1 MLILDDDIIKSVR
14 QKAIKAGDVKEDVKA
29 SRLLRTLLKSAREGK
44 LTRRV
49 GGSIAK
55 CMERDIS
62 SGLDDPFDDRATSSF
77 EDMEKWEDK
86 WHTFPNESSC
96 KDDGLP
102 LPLVIFLR
110 TESSQALFKSKSAID
125 ALLQECNSEESV
137 NLVVLGSGIDPG
149 TLALLGNNAHDGYSQ
164 GRQDEPGSNGA
175 PWFGFSQPNQNA
187 SGENDP
193 EGSRRFNI
201 YLVRTTDSRGAPG
214 ILGAIAPPQAGN
226 MFPLMMAMQAKE
238 KLQHPQ
244 VDPAA
249 RAELER
255 WSRSL
260 IEQVHKSN
268 RNNHGNYVPAP
279 QFFNA
284 SLASPNSEGANGKP
298 LPRDAIQHTLEHALS
313 ELLDRLAEMSDDQID
328 SSSPDPST
336 DLHRAFAE
344 VLRNENIRRGIAD
357 NLAKAAPALSDPKCQ
372 GVMLSVY
379 VPPPGGPP
387 PGGNGK
393 PHPLMKAKPQQNVGQ
408 WIQKIIHNQDAA
420 DAPANAGGDTD
431 EGRRKKQKRA
441 RAMAAYAMAANNPG
455 DKQGDGSNADSKE
468 FRNRE
473 KLEALCRSI
482 PISAP
487 TDPVR
492 GKSWEGWLA
501 RERGAYV
508 FRRNRKAM
516 NEELRRHNL
525 SLQQR
530 TGTRGAGSSLRQMLS
545 VRDITE
551 EMDEVI
557 RAAVELEAA
566 KSQRLREKP
575 IEMEHGETNLAVDV
589 TLGQLLLEKE
599 GGAMGD
605 IGSASFVRHLHPSS
619 LETALSISCRVQP
632 SPSGGL
638 SVNSSPASHRTRDEI
653 AALAQDKHERA
664 LVSQVVSPQDIGVT
678 YDMIG
683 GLTEV
688 KELLRQSITYPLKF
702 PHLYSE
708 GIAREA
714 VKGVLLFGPPG
725 KINIGGVISYNE
737 RGETKAH
744 FMIPGTGKT
753 MLAKAVATEGGASF
767 LSVDASSVENKWLGE
782 SEKNAKAVFTLAR
795 RLSPCV
801 IFIDEVCFQKFCL
814 QNSFSFF

>member
-1 MLILDDDIIKSVR
+1 MVILDDDIIKSVR
-14 QKAIKAGDVKEDVKA
+14 QTAIKAGDAKEDFKT

-86 WHTFPNESSC
+86 WHTFPTESSC

-102 LPLVIFLR
+102 LVIFIR
-110 TESSQALFKSKSAID
+110 TESSQALFKSKSAIGV
-125 ALLQECNSEESV
+125 LLQECNSEDSV

-149 TLALLGNNAHDGYSQ
+149 TLALLGGNALDGHSQ
-164 GRQDEPGSNGA
+164 GHQDDPVSGGS

-187 SGENDP
+187 SGGNDP

-226 MFPLMMAMQAKE
+226 MFPLMMAMQARE
-238 KLQHPQ
+238 KLQNQQ
-244 VDPAA
+244 VDSAA

-255 WSRSL
+255 WSQSL
-260 IEQVHKSN
+260 LQQMQQSN
-268 RNNHGNYVPAP
+268 RNNHGSYVPAP

-284 SLASPNSEGANGKP
+284 SLASPNSEGQTLNDKSP
-298 LPRDAIQHTLEHALS
+298 PRDVIQHTLEQALS
-313 ELLDRLAEMSDDQID
+313 ELLDRLAEMSDDQI
-328 SSSPDPST
+328 SSSSTDPST

-379 VPPPGGPP
+379 VPPPR
-387 PGGNGK
+387 GNGK
-393 PHPLMKAKPQQNVGQ
+393 PHPLMNAKPQPNVGG
-408 WIQKIIHNQDAA
+408 WFQKILQQQDAA
-420 DAPANAGGDTD
+420 DASANAVGDTD
-431 EGRRKKQKRA
+431 EGRRKNSRQKRA
-441 RAMAAYAMAANNPG
+441 RTMAAHQAVQGVLAANNPG
-455 DKQGDGSNADSKE
+455 DKQGDGPKADSRE
-468 FRNRE
+468 FRHRE
-473 KLEALCRSI
+473 KLESLCRSI

-492 GKSWEGWLA
+492 GKSWEGWLG

-508 FRRNRKAM
+508 FRRNRQAM

-557 RAAVELEAA
+557 KAAVELEAA
-566 KSQRLREKP
+566 KSQRLRENP
-575 IEMEHGETNLAVDV
+575 NGMERGESDLAVDV
-589 TLGQLLLEKE
+589 TLGQLLLEE
-599 GGAMGD
+599 DGD
-605 IGSASFVRHLHPSS
+605 VVDSHGEIGVASFVRHLHPSS

-638 SVNSSPASHRTRDEI
+638 SVNSSPASHRTREEI

-683 GLTEV
+683 GLTGV

-725 KINIGGVISYNE
+725 KINLDG
-737 RGETKAH
+737 
-744 FMIPGTGKT
+744 
-753 MLAKAVATEGGASF
+753 
-767 LSVDASSVENKWLGE
+767 
-782 SEKNAKAVFTLAR
+782 
-795 RLSPCV
+795 
-801 IFIDEVCFQKFCL
+801 
-814 QNSFSFF
+814 